1 MAAPTQTGP
10 ATAGRRAPLNRDR
23 VLRAAVALADGS
35 GIDAIS
41 MRKLAQ
47 HLGVVPMA
55 LYKHVANKEELLDG
69 MVEAVIGE
77 IEPPAAGAGW
87 RDAVRQRVLSARQV
101 LLRHPWAS
109 RVIETR
115 VNRTPAVLGYMDE
128 MTGLFLDG
136 GFSPDLTHHVM
147 HALGN
152 RMWGFTREL
161 FDDPG
166 AEPAPPPPPEVM
178 AALGAR
184 YPHIMTIAMEA
195 TGGRVPEGRGCN
207 EQFEFEF
214 ALDILLDGFA
224 RLHERGWA
232 PPAHPPTRPPAP
244 E

>member
-1 MAAPTQTGP
+1 MAAPT
-10 ATAGRRAPLNRDR
+10 AAARRAPLNRDR

-77 IEPPAAGAGW
+77 IEPPPAGAGW

-161 FDDPG
+161 FDDPE

-195 TGGRVPEGRGCN
+195 TGGRLPEGRGCN

-224 RLHERGWA
+224 RLHERGWT
-232 PPAHPPTRPPAP
+232 PPAQYTRPPAP